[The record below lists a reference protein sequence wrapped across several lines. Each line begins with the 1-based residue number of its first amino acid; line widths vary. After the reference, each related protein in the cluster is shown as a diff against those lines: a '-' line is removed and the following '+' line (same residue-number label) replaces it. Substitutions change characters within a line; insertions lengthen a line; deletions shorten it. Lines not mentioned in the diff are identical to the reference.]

1 MRRFSGYSALSASI
15 QTGSGRRTCL
25 STRRPACVSQ
35 VLEHAR
41 PQGENRAGP
50 RLSTSKLRL
59 LAIRPGHSGAPV
71 SAQSHLIAPF
81 DHTSHHNEF
90 ASQKQFMASLSLSPA
105 LFEPKLE
112 IPFGSF
118 KFWKKKNS
126 FFASRF
132 FFKLFILLCSIPLTG
147 HLPEQGLKWRP
158 QVRRTMNCI
167 VFTWKVRTI
176 FELSRL

>member
-1 MRRFSGYSALSASI
+1 MFSIVCSMRRFSGYSALSASI

-90 ASQKQFMASLSLSPA
+90 ASQKQFMASLSFA
-105 LFEPKLE
+105 
-112 IPFGSF
+112 GSLRAKIRDSFWFIQILKEEKFIFCF
-118 KFWKKKNS
+118 K
-126 FFASRF
+126 
-132 FFKLFILLCSIPLTG
+132 
-147 HLPEQGLKWRP
+147 
-158 QVRRTMNCI
+158 
-167 VFTWKVRTI
+167 I
-176 FELSRL
+176 F

>member
-132 FFKLFILLCSIPLTG
+132 FKNFSFFFVLYLSPGTYLNKASNG
-147 HLPEQGLKWRP
+147 GLKFAVLWT
-158 QVRRTMNCI
+158 V
-167 VFTWKVRTI
+167 
-176 FELSRL
+176 